1 MWCSSRFRDVSRLH
15 APPSIGPEARSD
27 RDVLDRAAPGLE
39 VFVEA
44 DQGDGE
50 AFLGVGGQPV
60 PYGLQRALLG
70 SNAFTHGERRIEAR
84 RGLRRLG
91 GVSGVQALAQ
101 RLVGM
106 AEPSLGIVGFK
117 LEP

>member
-1 MWCSSRFRDVSRLH
+1 MP
-15 APPSIGPEARSD
+15 AAIGSEARSD

-70 SNAFTHGERRIEAR
+70 SNAFTHGERLIEAR

-91 GVSGVQALAQ
+91 GVSGGQAFAQ
-101 RLVGM
+101 RLVGL
-106 AEPSLGIVGFK
+106 AEPSLRSLGLK
-117 LEP
+117 LEPGPLDPAGDPL